1 MRYLLMIHSSPW
13 SHQSVRSATDFATAA
28 IQQGHKIDAIFLY
41 QDGASI
47 ALPNLEISSDEF
59 NGQQALQDLHNT
71 YGVPIWL
78 CVTAGVKRGVNEAHL
93 ANGFKIAGLAEYAEA
108 STLADKVIQFK

>member
-1 MRYLLMIHSSPW
+1 MRYLIMIHGSPW
-13 SHQSVRSATDFATAA
+13 SHQSVRSATDFVAAA

-59 NGQQALQDLHNT
+59 NGQQALQDLHT
-71 YGVPIWL
+71 KHGVPLWL
-78 CVTAGVKRGVNEAHL
+78 CVTAGVKRGVNEEHV
-93 ANGFKIAGLAEYAEA
+93 ANGFKIAGLAEFAEA